1 MTDMQNLPK
10 QTAELDK
17 GSCAVWRGFTI
28 NTQEFADKEYYIFS
42 LHNCRGKE
50 LIGISFGGG
59 RENWVDTHVVFE

>member
-28 NTQEFADKEYYIFS
+28 NTQEFADKEYYIFFITQ
-42 LHNCRGKE
+42 LPRKGTNRYF
-50 LIGISFGGG
+50 IWG
-59 RENWVDTHVVFE
+59 R